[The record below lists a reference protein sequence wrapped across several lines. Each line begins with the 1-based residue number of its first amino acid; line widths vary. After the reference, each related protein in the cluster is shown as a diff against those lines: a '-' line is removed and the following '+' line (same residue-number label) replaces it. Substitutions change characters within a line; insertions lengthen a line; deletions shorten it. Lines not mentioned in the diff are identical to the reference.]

1 MKKIILMVI
10 AMVMTAG
17 IAEISAATKVKDV
30 TIETSKFMTDIDC
43 EHCVTKVMNYMPTQ
57 KGIKDVEVDLPK
69 KVITIS
75 YDSEKTSTKSIIKLF
90 KKIDIT
96 ATLLEEKGQ
105 AQSVATPAV
114 STQTTN
120 NSKTTTTTNNNTSTN
135 KQR

>member
-17 IAEISAATKVKDV
+17 IAEISAATKEKDV
-30 TIETSKFMTDIDC
+30 TIETLKFMTDIDC

-57 KGIKDVEVDLPK
+57 KGIKDVEVDLAK

-75 YDSEKTSTKSIIKLF
+75 YDSDKTSTKNIIKLF

-96 ATLLEEKGQ
+96 ATVLEEKVQ
-105 AQSVATPAV
+105 
-114 STQTTN
+114 TQTTK
-120 NSKTTTTTNNNTSTN
+120 NSKTTTTTTSNNTSTN

>member
-10 AMVMTAG
+10 AMVMTVG
-17 IAEISAATKVKDV
+17 IAEVSAANEAKDV
-30 TIETSKFMTDIDC
+30 KIETSKFMTDIDC

-96 ATLLEEKGQ
+96 ATVLEEKVQTQ
-105 AQSVATPAV
+105 ATTPAV
-114 STQTTN
+114 STQNTN
-120 NSKTTTTTNNNTSTN
+120 SSKTTTTTNNNTSTN